1 MTSKAKRKVT
11 ERKEKIAEAKKDAA
25 ELEKELEKGVKEIVN
40 HYEKGVENITYEELK
55 PRRTDVKVNLVA
67 LAWEPYWRINYKGR
81 GTSQTTILNAQNR
94 E

>member
-11 ERKEKIAEAKKDAA
+11 EKKEKIDEAKKDAS
-25 ELEKELEKGVKEIVN
+25 ELEEELEKGVKEIVD
-40 HYEKGVENITYEELK
+40 HYEKGFEKITYEKLK

-67 LAWEPYWRINYKGR
+67 LAWEPYWRIHYKDK
-81 GTSQTTILNAQNR
+81 GTSQTTILNANNR